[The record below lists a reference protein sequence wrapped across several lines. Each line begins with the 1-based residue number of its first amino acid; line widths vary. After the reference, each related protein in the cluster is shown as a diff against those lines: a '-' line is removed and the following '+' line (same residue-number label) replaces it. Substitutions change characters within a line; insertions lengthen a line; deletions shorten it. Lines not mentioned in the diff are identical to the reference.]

1 MPLLKGKSKKAFS
14 KNVETEMDAGKP
26 QKQSLAIAYAM
37 KRKYNKAYGGYMAD
51 GGKVDRLHQ
60 GAKEARKYSSQ
71 KEEKGVHVPRLP
83 YPHSK
88 DSMGES
94 YAGYLG
100 KSGSGVV
107 PKTGKHL
114 SREDMLEQSKNEHR
128 SVLDEIRSMVS
139 PNLKAEGGPISQPRP
154 QLPASDQDRKKVQD
168 SFNKALGS
176 GTTKPSGVLGFA
188 EGGMLTD
195 SGYQSSCNEHC
206 ESPCM
211 VHEQAEPVNAM
222 LPEDPPHSE
231 GRALSLNQHGASDEG
246 AGDMDSIHPLIKKI
260 MMSRA
265 KGYSEGGKVANEDHG
280 PMDSRLAG
288 FKQNEFDDLALRDD
302 LEESYTGKNSG
313 DELGDAQEDSD
324 RRDIV
329 SRIMKSR
336 AKKDR
341 MPRPA

>member
-14 KNVETEMDAGKP
+14 HNVEAEMDAGKP
-26 QKQSLAIAYAM
+26 QKQSLAIAYSM
-37 KRKYNKAYGGYMAD
+37 KRKAQHKSHGGYMA
-51 GGKVDRLHQ
+51 
-60 GAKEARKYSSQ
+60 
-71 KEEKGVHVPRLP
+71 
-83 YPHSK
+83 
-88 DSMGES
+88 
-94 YAGYLG
+94 
-100 KSGSGVV
+100 
-107 PKTGKHL
+107 
-114 SREDMLEQSKNEHR
+114 
-128 SVLDEIRSMVS
+128 
-139 PNLKAEGGPISQPRP
+139 EGGTAQPSQPRP
-154 QLPASDQDRKKVQD
+154 QLPGSPEDRKKIQD
-168 SFNKALGS
+168 SFNHA
-176 GTTKPSGVLGFA
+176 LGFA